1 MPFNEAVS
9 RTLRSLLRP
18 HVFHTMNQVITMRH
32 IGHRR
37 GLHLAMSLFT
47 VLKGDSLPPE
57 GQTLTSA
64 DQCCDPYN
72 SICKTPLDVWETK
85 CPRCG
90 GSGMV
95 RNSTGGHG
103 SRRGLASCLAC
114 SGMGFVRH
122 VSADE
127 TSARDVYTLN
137 RADGEPPLTECP
149 TRPKNPWEM

>member
-57 GQTLTSA
+57 GQGEGGEGRA
-64 DQCCDPYN
+64 PV
-72 SICKTPLDVWETK
+72 PLIALRAFHALRLVAPGA
-85 CPRCG
+85 CPPPGPCP
-90 GSGMV
+90 
-95 RNSTGGHG
+95 
-103 SRRGLASCLAC
+103 
-114 SGMGFVRH
+114 
-122 VSADE
+122 
-127 TSARDVYTLN
+127 ARPG
-137 RADGEPPLTECP
+137 R
-149 TRPKNPWEM
+149 